1 MYEQVQAKKI
11 VTKIEANPLLQK
23 KCAEDG
29 VLRVAAYCRVS
40 TDSEDQLE
48 SYNAQVSHYTEAIM
62 KNPKWRFVKIYADE
76 GITGTIAKK
85 RDEFLKMIR
94 DCEKGKIDLI
104 LTKSFSRFARN
115 TVDLLRTVRHLKELG
130 IVLAHVSISGHG
142 LRLVFIMPQ
151 GMNSPE
157 EAQRWMAAQLDDDNY
172 DDRCK
177 DWARASYAF
186 PIGYLLYID
195 EEELFADR
203 TPLMFRD
210 GKKKAAVNEER
221 RMKTIPMIKQSKNVL
236 SEANEE
242 LPCGIPEKSSFINRD
257 NSMTMTAFPTTYEG
271 VPYAEIVDEWVRL
284 DGGEPQIGRRND
296 TLHRLAY
303 DLRHLCDNNP
313 QMMSAL
319 IPNFGLADEEKAG
332 LIKSACKAEWSH
344 KSRLMVQAIKNVK
357 ARHAQTAPKAG
368 KVEAASSHAA
378 FFNVPFPIDN
388 LPPLIRHLV
397 SCTPDIYKP
406 AVSQAVF
413 PSLAAHLK
421 GVRFRYVDNVEHE
434 ATLMCVLVA
443 ETGAGKSCIDIP
455 IDYILADIRVSDEAN
470 RRREAQWK
478 EANAAKGAN
487 KARTPRPKDIAIR
500 IVSPDMSNAALVLRL
515 GDSDGYFLYACM
527 NEIEAFDALRG
538 QARNPQQFLIMRL
551 AFDTGKYGQER
562 VGEKSVSQMVTVR
575 FNWNA
580 STTPARARQYFAR
593 SLTDGTIQRL
603 NFVSLPAQE
612 IGAPIPVYGTY
623 GEAFDLQLRPYIERL
638 CQASGLI
645 HCPQLHQLVHTLR
658 QELSDQAVLT
668 QDRVLD
674 SLSHRAL
681 VIGWLK
687 ACVLYVAHG
696 CQWLDSFEPFIRWS
710 VLHDLECKMNLF
722 ANDIRRAEESMPT
735 AGNLPQNL
743 LLLLPDTFT
752 TDQLHDLRLTRGMKP
767 SGTKNLIAQWKKRG
781 FIRQMTDDSYD
792 KLKYFT
798 GTQHG
803 TDTDPNA

>member
-1 MYEQVQAKKI
+1 MKIGINRYKIDDIRVEECTRETFYQVLNSKKVHDICLKINQLYQAYESGQLEVDERTFRDLVQAEKKKAPYFCYSAFFRNGLRSNASAI
-11 VTKIEANPLLQK
+11 PLDLVIYDIDHMT
-23 KCAEDG
+23 EDP
-29 VLRVAAYCRVS
+29 RQYF
-40 TDSEDQLE
+40 EE
-48 SYNAQVSHYTEAIM
+48 H
-62 KNPKWRFVKIYADE
+62 
-76 GITGTIAKK
+76 
-85 RDEFLKMIR
+85 IR
-94 DCEKGKIDLI
+94 P
-104 LTKSFSRFARN
+104 R
-115 TVDLLRTVRHLKELG
+115 LKELG

-515 GDSDGYFLYACM
+515 GDSDGYFLYARM

-538 QARNPQQFLIMRL
+538 SSRNPQQFVIMRL
-551 AFDTGKYGQER
+551 AFDTGEYGQER
-562 VGEKSVSQMVTVR
+562 VGDNSVSERVRVR

-580 STTPARARQYFAR
+580 STTPARLQQYFAR
-593 SLTDGTIQRL
+593 VLTDGPVSRI
-603 NFVSLPAQE
+603 NFCTLPQQE
-612 IGAPIPVYGTY
+612 IGAEMPVYGTY
-623 GEAFDLQLRPYIERL
+623 DDDFDRQLRPYIDNL

-645 HCPQLHQLVHTLR
+645 LCPQLDELARKLH
-658 QELSDQAVLT
+658 QELSDEAVLT
-668 QDRVLD
+668 QDRVYDNLAR
-674 SLSHRAL
+674 RAL

-687 ACVLYVAHG
+687 ACVLYVAQG
-696 CQWLDSFEPFIRWS
+696 CQWDDAMEEFIRWS
-710 VLHDLECKMNLF
+710 VHYDLWCKLHFFGKAIEQLELDEN
-722 ANDIRRAEESMPT
+722 ATRRP
-735 AGNLPQNL
+735 GPRNL
-743 LLLLPDTFT
+743 LKSLPDTFT
-752 TDQLHDLRLTRGMKP
+752 RADLLQLRLKRGMKEK
-767 SGTKNLIAQWKKRG
+767 GTHDLLYQWQKRG
-781 FIRQMTDDSYD
+781 FIRQTTDDNYE

-803 TDTDPNA
+803 TDTDPHAEA